1 MNHIY
6 ETKAAEQELAR
17 CGLLVQGADCAVT
30 FTGLSNN
37 SRQTK
42 EGDLFICKGFT
53 FKPEYLQMAARHGA
67 VAYVAANPV
76 PGTDLPFIQVSD
88 DRKAQSILARWFYGY
103 PSDAFT
109 LVGVIGTKGKTTTTY
124 MTHAVMNAVAGQP
137 TGMTSGVEVDVGGEV
152 AEFHL
157 TTPESLDLQ
166 QMYAQARDHKLPIVT
181 SEISS
186 QAYKVDRVYGQHFDY
201 CLFLNISP
209 DHISPSEHP
218 DFADYF
224 ECKLQMLDNSDVAV
238 ICCDTDEFDTVLARA
253 QASCKKICLVGKTED
268 CDYRFHD
275 VVKQPSGYRFLVSEK
290 ATGETH
296 PYSIIMDGQYNIKNA
311 VAAIAVGRM
320 MGGDPAKIAAEL
332 ATVTVAGR
340 ADVYTC
346 GDLTVIINY
355 MHNGISCTEA
365 LQGLQQ
371 DYPGAYIVVV
381 IGMAGERS
389 AGRFV
394 DIGHVCGQYA
404 DRVIFSSEDPG
415 FDDPQVVAQQMAD
428 AAAGGKAEVIVEVDR
443 TKAVEQAILDA
454 PKGALVVLAGK
465 GNETTMRVRGEYIP
479 YESDP
484 GIMRRVL
491 PIREKMFAN

>member
-1 MNHIY
+1 MNQIH
-6 ETKAAEQELAR
+6 ESKAAELELAR
-17 CGLLVQGADCAVT
+17 YGLLVQGADSNVS

-37 SRQTK
+37 SRQTQS
-42 EGDLFICKGFT
+42 GDLFICKGFG
-53 FKPEYLQMAARHGA
+53 FKPEYLHMAAQRGA
-67 VAYVAANPV
+67 VAYMAEAAV
-76 PGTDLPFIQVSD
+76 DGASLPFIQVSD
-88 DRKAQSILARWFYGY
+88 CRKAQSILARWFYGN

-124 MTHAVMNAVAGQP
+124 MTHAVMNAVAGQH
-137 TGMTSGVEVDVGGEV
+137 TGMTSGVDLDMGGASVES
-152 AEFHL
+152 HL

-166 QMYAQARDHKLPIVT
+166 RLYAQARDHKLPIVT

-201 CLFLNISP
+201 GIFLNISP

-238 ICCDTDEFDTVLARA
+238 ICRDTDEFETVYARA
-253 QASCKKICLVGKTED
+253 KAACKQVCLVGKTED

-296 PYSIIMDGQYNIKNA
+296 AYSIIMDGQYNIKNA

-320 MGGDPAKIAAEL
+320 MGGDPAKIAQEL
-332 ATVTVAGR
+332 QSVTVAGR

-365 LQGLQQ
+365 LLGLQQ

-415 FDDPQVVAQQMAD
+415 FDDPLTVAQQMAD
-428 AAAGGKAEVIVEVDR
+428 AAADGKAEVIVEIDR

-484 GIMRRVL
+484 GIMRRVT
-491 PIREKMFAN
+491 PIREQMYSK